1 LNAAMNT
8 GELSPT
14 AAELDEEMFVFN
26 YEHSYNS
33 RSAKVRSIGVISQEK
48 ALWPNI

>member
-1 LNAAMNT
+1 MNT

-33 RSAKVRSIGVISQEK
+33 RWAGKSDDRVA
-48 ALWPNI
+48 